1 MESIDGL
8 EPTPDGSEAASA
20 WWATAAELL
29 ADHEAGRR
37 KLYWP
42 TFFTLTHLAA
52 CASVA
57 DLLALRFETREPTD
71 DDVERLPRATFWQ
84 D

>member
-1 MESIDGL
+1 MTMGTASTMTSI
-8 EPTPDGSEAASA
+8 
-20 WWATAAELL
+20 AE
-29 ADHEAGRR
+29 
-37 KLYWP
+37 
-42 TFFTLTHLAA
+42 
-52 CASVA
+52 CSSVA